1 MVIMDP
7 QRIVWLNQ
15 RQKLVR
21 QHGVNPQISLPGFAL
36 KADQIK
42 AIVESRPQH
51 GVRELVVVFIMV
63 PFIKVERRPGNIP
76 AGDLLER
83 LLVIANLAAP
93 AKPQTPAALSAPRMP
108 TARPPALDFY
118 RPVRR
123 YG

>member
-21 QHGVNPQISLPGFAL
+21 QHGVNPQISLPSFAL

-63 PFIKVERRPGNIP
+63 PFIKVERRP
-76 AGDLLER
+76 
-83 LLVIANLAAP
+83 
-93 AKPQTPAALSAPRMP
+93 
-108 TARPPALDFY
+108 
-118 RPVRR
+118 
-123 YG
+123 

>member
-93 AKPQTPAALSAPRMP
+93 AKPQTPRRSQCPQDADGQTASAR
-108 TARPPALDFY
+108 FFI
-118 RPVRR
+118 VR
-123 YG
+123 

>member
-1 MVIMDP
+1 
-7 QRIVWLNQ
+7 
-15 RQKLVR
+15 
-21 QHGVNPQISLPGFAL
+21 
-36 KADQIK
+36 
-42 AIVESRPQH
+42 
-51 GVRELVVVFIMV
+51 MV

-93 AKPQTPAALSAPRMP
+93 AKPQTPAALSAPQDADGQDRQ
-108 TARPPALDFY
+108 RSIFY